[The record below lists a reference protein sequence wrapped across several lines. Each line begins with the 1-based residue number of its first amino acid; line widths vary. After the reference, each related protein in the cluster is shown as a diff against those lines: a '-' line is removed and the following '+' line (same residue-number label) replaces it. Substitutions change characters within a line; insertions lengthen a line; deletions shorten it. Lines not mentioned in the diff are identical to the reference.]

1 MPLKQTNGR
10 KHGLGKG
17 IVSLLDEYSVDSK
30 LLGLT
35 NPENQPTEGESLPQ
49 KVVELPISQVKP
61 NPNQPRKSF
70 DQVALDELT
79 ESVKNQGIL
88 QPILVQKISDD
99 TYSIVAGERRYRA
112 AKQAGL
118 EKIPVLIRNFTD
130 SQRLEVALIENIQR
144 ENLNAIEE
152 AKAYAYLLDE
162 SGMTQ
167 DDLAK
172 KVGKNRSTI
181 ANSLRLLA
189 LSAEMQGDLLAG
201 KLNAGQAR
209 ALLSVVNPAD
219 RQKLYEHLK
228 EKELSVRAT
237 ERLAAAYN
245 AGKRIAFQKKK
256 RKVKDFEDDP
266 EVTMAK
272 EKLLQALGKPVEIK
286 GTSSSGK
293 LIITYDSA
301 DELDQICEL
310 LAHVEEE

>member
-1 MPLKQTNGR
+1 MLLKQTSGR

-17 IVSLLDEYSVDSK
+17 IESLLDDYSVDSK
-30 LLGLT
+30 LLGLSDT
-35 NPENQPTEGESLPQ
+35 VKQPEARQEER
-49 KVVELPISQVKP
+49 VVELPISQIVP
-61 NPNQPRKSF
+61 NPNQPRKTF
-70 DQVALDELT
+70 DQTTLDELA

-88 QPILVQKISDD
+88 QPLLVQKISDT

-118 EKIPVLIRNFTD
+118 EKIPVLIKQFSD

-152 AKAYAYLLDE
+152 AKAYAYLIDE

-167 DDLAK
+167 DELAK
-172 KVGKNRSTI
+172 KVGKNRSTV

-189 LSAEMQGDLLAG
+189 LSPEMQGDLLAG
-201 KLNAGQAR
+201 NINAGQAR

-219 RQKLYEHLK
+219 RLKLYEHLK

-245 AGKRIAFQKKK
+245 EGKRVAFQKKK
-256 RKVKDFEDDP
+256 RKVKDLEDSP
-266 EVTMAK
+266 EVTVVK
-272 EKLLQALGKPVEIK
+272 EKLFQALGKPVEIK
-286 GTSSSGK
+286 GTIDSGK
-293 LIITYDSA
+293 LVIPYDSA

-310 LAHVEEE
+310 LAHEEEE